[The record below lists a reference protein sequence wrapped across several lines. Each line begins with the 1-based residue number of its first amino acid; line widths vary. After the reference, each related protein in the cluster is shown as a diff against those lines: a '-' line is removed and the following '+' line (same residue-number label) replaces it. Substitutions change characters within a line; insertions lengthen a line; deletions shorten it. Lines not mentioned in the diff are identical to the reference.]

1 METKYIILWI
11 IIGGFIGYLIAKIHF
26 WQKMKNQKT
35 NAIKRSK
42 SIVLWQINEQI
53 APLLPSFPY
62 DYKDA
67 VFLGK
72 GVDYIIFDGL
82 GKWNLKEIVF
92 LEVKSNKSNLN
103 RNEKYI
109 KDCISRKNIQYKI
122 MRI

>member
-1 METKYIILWI
+1 MR
-11 IIGGFIGYLIAKIHF
+11 
-26 WQKMKNQKT
+26 NQKS
-35 NAIKRSK
+35 NAIKKSK

-53 APLLPSFPY
+53 APLLPNFPY

-72 GVDYIIFDGL
+72 WVDYIIFDGL
-82 GKWNLKEIVF
+82 GKWNLSEIIF

-103 RNEKYI
+103 RNERMI
-109 KDCISRKNIQYKI
+109 QQCITRKNIQYKI

>member
-11 IIGGFIGYLIAKIHF
+11 IIGWLIWYLIAKIHF
-26 WQKMKNQKT
+26 RQKMKNQKN

-82 GKWNLKEIVF
+82 GNGNLKEIIF

-103 RNEKYI
+103 RNEKTI
-109 KDCISRKNIQYKI
+109 RDSILRKKIQ
-122 MRI
+122 

>member
-11 IIGGFIGYLIAKIHF
+11 LIWWFVWYLIAKIHF
-26 WQKMKNQKT
+26 RQKIKQQKN
-35 NAIKRSK
+35 NAIKKSK

-53 APLLPSFPY
+53 APLLPNFPY

-72 GVDYIIFDGL
+72 WIDYIIFDGL
-82 GKWNLKEIVF
+82 GKWNLREIIF
-92 LEVKSNKSNLN
+92 LEVKSSKSNLN
-103 RNEKYI
+103 RNEKTI